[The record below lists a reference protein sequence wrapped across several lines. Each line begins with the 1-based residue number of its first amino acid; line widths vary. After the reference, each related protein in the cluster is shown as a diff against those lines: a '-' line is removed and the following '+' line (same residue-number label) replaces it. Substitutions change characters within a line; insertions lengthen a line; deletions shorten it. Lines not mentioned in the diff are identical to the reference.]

1 MAAMAANTMDGD
13 RQACLDM
20 GMDDYIGDFLSA
32 RAKNRVATCRHSI
45 LGKIMCQSFMMLLIP

>member
-1 MAAMAANTMDGD
+1 MAAMAANTMDG
-13 RQACLDM
+13 DM